1 MLNKNKGF
9 SYTQTILNQQI
20 EEQVAADD
28 NLCNFISNL
37 FIKILN
43 ISLNIKYANHV

>member
-9 SYTQTILNQQI
+9 SYTQTILNQQT
-20 EEQVAADD
+20 EGQVAADD
-28 NLCNFISNL
+28 NLYNL

-43 ISLNIKYANHV
+43 ISLNIKYANHA